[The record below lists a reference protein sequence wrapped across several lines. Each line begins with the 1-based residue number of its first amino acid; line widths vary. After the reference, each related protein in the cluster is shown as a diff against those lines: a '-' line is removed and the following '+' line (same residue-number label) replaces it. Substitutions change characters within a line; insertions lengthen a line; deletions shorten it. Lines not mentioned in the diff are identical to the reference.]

1 MAGPGIFMGGSCD
14 PCCDLQGCVSQ
25 DYRLRDNVMA
35 PLATKTFLHL
45 EHTDSET
52 GNVSITEEVY
62 SDYLEFMHWSRVGT
76 AGDESDENS
85 LYDRSIVAA
94 VYPTNNTP
102 FDLQPEYELFARL
115 GYMTSYAKR
124 GTKSEKIHEKN
135 GVQFPWLGSQK
146 HDGTYIQAGIEYAAS
161 LPENFT
167 DAEERLQSVQMS
179 KVFANATYGTYVSDD
194 LKRSG
199 VGFHASRQPYTII
212 YFKIDPQ
219 DDYTACFTS
228 DYSKLMIA
236 HSKRWWRDP
245 NSEEKSGAGFSW
257 EVDNNSDP
265 RLTHGFES
273 QGNKTDQG
281 YPPYPQHTRFL
292 TSSDAFRFKH
302 PFSDHVRFFNH
313 IGGYYGFAEAWG
325 PNFVTDDERTMTF
338 PWQAFPAL
346 KGDEIRIDFG
356 IDAEQNAF
364 GLTFSVFH
372 RSEYTATDGEYQYR
386 ENQSF
391 GAKFY
396 SDTIGNNNFGFDPN
410 QELATYEQNGV
421 TYTYSPKTKRDA
433 NPAPVCASFL
443 PIRNDCLGIEAT
455 NQGVSSETLK
465 NRVVRSNG
473 YRQFAFFDEEYKFI
487 SEVIVRG
494 LIKEAGVRPIFM
506 PAKKQHY
513 SINTESE
520 PSSFTVTLYRFNNTA
535 FEYYD
540 AIYDPVT
547 RIYSYE
553 RKYHETL
560 LGDPQHKIWED
571 GEHVG
576 TFDYTL
582 PDGPSQSSS
591 QAIGAYVMRFGFLG
605 LVQDGD
611 VSFRYDDLVLS
622 RIVPDNSFSSDFET
636 TASGHA
642 SSELYILEGESDS
655 IDIVRRGTKGDKT
668 VHYHDSETGWHSLFF
683 ADGTAI
689 RSVEVEME
697 SASLPPE
704 NYDKDLFI
712 PSNFNAIPLKFKV
725 RPNAIEL
732 HTEQTES
739 AHSSAE
745 PRMASIDLYMMDFD
759 GWGRSH
765 PTLANYGNNASLGT
779 GVISH
784 NLVDRLGYIQIN
796 GYKYDTLHYNSQ
808 CSGVGNSD
816 CLPDQTTDFYPHTLI
831 PLDVDV
837 SGFTGQLQPHS
848 YSVYYAND
856 MQQPVTRYINNLD
869 KADLQLAEG
878 YLCYDRLVAE
888 YEFKVYTYYGIAP
901 YSSENE
907 GYGCDGDSTYSIN
920 VSHYGDAPSDAFIP
934 ENWDQFSLTFTTSG
948 SCSGYETLES
958 AFAYLRSPNA
968 TPRFPSQY
976 NTPSIPFGTLVVESG
991 SVESHGVAT
1000 EGGSVT
1006 IPQVHGSIADV
1017 TLLKWDS
1024 ATIDSTEFQIYADYD
1039 DNHYSQSGLVLGL
1052 YLEHVHGGTYH
1063 GNDKSIWEHLYG
1075 TRLRLGHQIYVRKTH
1090 DFPEA
1095 RDYDWYNDHDMYGS
1109 HLILRIMPRDA
1120 MPPYSYQNPTA
1131 HYYYEMRAIAQT
1143 EIFEDWM
1150 YDPWGDQYD
1159 EWSHQ
1164 IDIVEDILKNTYYAD
1179 PENEL
1184 FYYVRQL
1191 QMGLRKTFDAE
1202 WTYWHTHEET
1212 EDTSWEDYDFS
1223 LDERFSF
1230 PRGDYDVP
1238 RFATASSGEFTSTNY
1253 NYNPPQTTAEEGVG
1267 RFPVDGDGQSS
1278 FTFRSP
1284 ANFARLAFTV
1294 YATSNA
1300 YVSVWNATADP
1311 NGHSYDPDFLQSF
1324 LVSDVPRG
1332 QSWSLDRVEKND
1344 LIVVIFKTYGEKSG
1358 DNDSGYAA
1366 LGSMRGVHPE
1376 NMFFTIGGHKGMT
1389 EEWEEDQEEE
1399 FLYAWE
1405 NRSHKH
1411 VPEVGYECDLE
1422 VKFPVSQAQMFWPDA
1437 IFFEGLTADDP
1448 IQSDPTGN
1456 TGHPPPTLG
1465 SGLFAVDVNRPNF
1478 DYCPDF
1484 KNSAFKDINSGTRY
1498 LNQSF
1503 ANCTDYPS
1511 YDTSGPLLDCNVSVP
1526 ELPNT
1531 YTFAFPDHPTL
1542 QLFVSPSEQNAFAIT
1557 TLAAAS
1563 PSHRLTPDGKSSQAG
1578 SIHFYDCCGNDGDTS
1593 EVNAGA
1599 YDGVY
1604 IAMSETTEKVGPEDT
1619 FEANQDY
1626 RTATLCRSYDTIRIS
1641 DVLDIE
1647 IASHT
1652 LKFPVKWSDCWD
1664 DVTSNSGVVLTPT
1677 QDVISDAAST
1687 MRSTGPSITS
1697 GYQPF
1702 FACSSGSV
1710 EATGMIDLAYN
1721 PSIKGTY
1728 AYEYF
1733 DLTPDQLVVTIQ
1745 TLVFPNRPKS

>member
-76 AGDESDENS
+76 YGDESDENS

-94 VYPTNNTP
+94 VFPTNNTP
-102 FDLQPEYELFARL
+102 FDLQPAYELFARL
-115 GYMTSYAKR
+115 GKTNWYGGGR
-124 GTKSEKIHEKN
+124 TKSEKIHKEN
-135 GVQFPWLGSQK
+135 DVEFPWQYHSRK
-146 HDGTYIQAGIEYAAS
+146 DGTYIQAGIEYAAS

-179 KVFANATYGTYVSDD
+179 KVFANATSGTYVSDD

-212 YFKIDPQ
+212 YLKIDPQ

-236 HSKRWWRDP
+236 HSKKWWRDP
-245 NSEEKSGAGFSW
+245 DAANQLSGAGFSW

-313 IGGYYGFAEAWG
+313 IGGYHGFG
-325 PNFVTDDERTMTF
+325 DGFGSNFITNDERNMTF

-356 IDAEQNAF
+356 TDAEQNAF

-372 RSEYTATDGEYQYR
+372 RSEYTATDGQYQYQHH
-386 ENQSF
+386 NQSF
-391 GAKFY
+391 GSKFY

-410 QELATYEQNGV
+410 QERATFEQNGV
-421 TYTYSPKTKRDA
+421 TYTYSPKTKHDA

-443 PIRNDCLGIEAT
+443 PMRNDCLGIEAT

-506 PAKKQHY
+506 PAKRQHY

-547 RIYSYE
+547 QSYSYE

-591 QAIGAYVMRFGFLG
+591 QAIGAYVMRYGFLG

-611 VSFRYDDLVLS
+611 LSFRYDDLVLS

-636 TASGHA
+636 TTSGHA

-732 HTEQTES
+732 YTEQRDSGHLAAVPE
-739 AHSSAE
+739 
-745 PRMASIDLYMMDFD
+745 MASIDLYMRDFD
-759 GWGRSH
+759 SDYSSYGWSH

-816 CLPDQTTDFYPHTLI
+816 CFPDQTTDFYPHTLI

-837 SGFTGQLQPHS
+837 AGLTGQLQPHS

-869 KADLQLAEG
+869 YADLQLTDG
-878 YLCYDRLVAE
+878 YFCYDRLVAE
-888 YEFKVYTYYGIAP
+888 YEFKANTYYGQTP
-901 YSSENE
+901 FSSEYE
-907 GYGCDGDSTYSIN
+907 GYDCDGNSTYGIT
-920 VSHYGDAPSDAFIP
+920 VSHYGDAPSDAYIP
-934 ENWDQFSLTFTTSG
+934 YDWYGLFFTTSG
-948 SCSGYETLES
+948 SCSGYEQLES
-958 AFAYLRSPNA
+958 VFGYHAPK
-968 TPRFPSQY
+968 FPANDPPKLPTSSGLL
-976 NTPSIPFGTLVVESG
+976 TESG
-991 SVESHGVAT
+991 SVESYGVAT
-1000 EGGSVT
+1000 EGGSLT
-1006 IPQVHGSIADV
+1006 IPQVHGTVADV
-1017 TLLKWDS
+1017 TLLRWDS
-1024 ATIDSTEFQIYADYD
+1024 VSISSYEFQFYMDEQA
-1039 DNHYSQSGLVLGL
+1039 
-1052 YLEHVHGGTYH
+1052 GGWLPTDM
-1063 GNDKSIWEHLYG
+1063 GFFPDTSAPDGSIWEHLYG
-1075 TRLRLGHQIYVRKTH
+1075 TRLRVGHQIYIRKAYS
-1090 DFPEA
+1090 FPVSREYDWIN
-1095 RDYDWYNDHDMYGS
+1095 DYDRYGS
-1109 HLILRIMPRDA
+1109 NLVVRLSLDENFSRGLTVI
-1120 MPPYSYQNPTA
+1120 S
-1131 HYYYEMRAIAQT
+1131 QT

-1150 YDPWGDQYD
+1150 YDADDYQFEEFSDQYENIRDLLLNSSTDD
-1159 EWSHQ
+1159 EIEPFH
-1164 IDIVEDILKNTYYAD
+1164 
-1179 PENEL
+1179 
-1184 FYYVRQL
+1184 YYVRQL
-1191 QMGLRKTFDAE
+1191 QQGLRLTVDPD
-1202 WTYWHTHEET
+1202 WTKQIFVDEIVG
-1212 EDTSWEDYDFS
+1212 EDYDFS
-1223 LDERFSF
+1223 LADWVNF
-1230 PRGDYDVP
+1230 PSGSDVP
-1238 RFATASSGEFTSTNY
+1238 RYSGIVDDK
-1253 NYNPPQTTAEEGVG
+1253 GVG
-1267 RFPVDGDGQSS
+1267 RFPEDGDGFSR

-1284 ANFARLAFTV
+1284 ANFHELRFICF
-1294 YATSNA
+1294 ATNRAVVDVRNHTAGKYNGFRVSNH
-1300 YVSVWNATADP
+1300 P
-1311 NGHSYDPDFLQSF
+1311 NGLIA
-1324 LVSDVPRG
+1324 
-1332 QSWSLDRVEKND
+1332 SLSRVEEND
-1344 LIVVIFKTYGEKSG
+1344 LISVTFNTYGDYYGEA
-1358 DNDSGYAA
+1358 DSGFAFLSHI
-1366 LGSMRGVHPE
+1366 LGTLPY
-1376 NMFFTIGGHKGMT
+1376 NYFFAITGQYGDDKQIDYDT
-1389 EEWEEDQEEE
+1389 EEE

-1422 VKFPVSQAQMFWPDA
+1422 VKFPISRATDSWPDA
-1437 IFFEGLTADDP
+1437 LYYDGLTGDDP
-1448 IQSDPTGN
+1448 LPDFAGDRASGN
-1456 TGHPPPTLG
+1456 NGHPPTTLS
-1465 SGLFAVDVNRPNF
+1465 SGLFGAEANRPNF
-1478 DYCPDF
+1478 GFCPDF
-1484 KNSAFKDINSGTRY
+1484 KNSASKDIFSTSRY
-1498 LNQSF
+1498 LVGEHEI
-1503 ANCTDYPS
+1503 CTDYPS
-1511 YDTSGPLLDCNVSVP
+1511 YDSSGPLLDCDISVP
-1526 ELPNT
+1526 ELPDT
-1531 YTFAFPDHPTL
+1531 HTFTL
-1542 QLFVSPSEQNAFAIT
+1542 QDNSFTQASQLFVSPSRHIPFTIT

-1563 PSHRLTPDGKSSQAG
+1563 PSHRLSPDGKSSQAEA
-1578 SIHFYDCCGNDGDTS
+1578 IHFYDCCGNDGDTS
-1593 EVNAGA
+1593 EVSAGQ

-1604 IAMSETTEKVGPEDT
+1604 IAMSETTVKVGSELT

-1626 RTATLCRSYDTIRIS
+1626 RTATLCRSYDTIKMPA
-1641 DVLDIE
+1641 VLDIG

-1652 LKFPVKWSDCWD
+1652 LKFPVKWSACWD
-1664 DVTSNSGVVLTPT
+1664 DLTSNSGIVLTPT
-1677 QDVISDAAST
+1677 QDIIFDAASK
-1687 MRSTGPSITS
+1687 MRINNGGEATS

-1710 EATGMIDLAYN
+1710 EAVDLNVDFNYMIH
-1721 PSIKGTY
+1721 GTY

-1733 DLTPDQLVVTIQ
+1733 DLNPDQLVVTIQ
-1745 TLVFPNRPKS
+1745 PLEFPNRPKA